1 MRNNIICWITCILTC
16 FASSNFSQDINP
28 DSIKIYLVKE
38 GWHTGLMIPV
48 NDFTKQTLPVINY
61 FDGFE
66 YVDIGWGDEDFY
78 QTPGFDLYL
87 AAKAILIP
95 TPSVI
100 RIDGYKFKIEKVIEW
115 REFAIMFTLSIDQYL
130 KLCEFINRSFQ
141 YSKKNEIII
150 SLKDDKK
157 PIIFFKS
164 VHSYC
169 YIKTCNTWAADALHS
184 AGYNFDT
191 FGLVTSSQ
199 LYSKLKKF
207 GEVLKSLE

>member
-1 MRNNIICWITCILTC
+1 MRDNIICRICCILIY
-16 FASSNFSQDINP
+16 FASAGFSQNAKL

-78 QTPGFDLYL
+78 QAPEFNLYL

-100 RIDGYKFKIEKVIEW
+100 RIDGYKFKIEKIIEW
-115 REFAIMFTLSIDQYL
+115 REFAIMFTLSNDEYL
-130 KLCEFINRSFQ
+130 KLCEFINLSFR
-141 YSKKNEIII
+141 YNKKNEIIV
-150 SLKDDKK
+150 SMREEKK

-169 YIKTCNTWAADALHS
+169 YIRTCNTWAAEALQA
-184 AGYNFDT
+184 AGYDFDT
-191 FGLVTSSQ
+191 FGLVTSTQ
-199 LYSKLKKF
+199 LYAKLKKF
-207 GEVLKSLE
+207 GKVLKRLK